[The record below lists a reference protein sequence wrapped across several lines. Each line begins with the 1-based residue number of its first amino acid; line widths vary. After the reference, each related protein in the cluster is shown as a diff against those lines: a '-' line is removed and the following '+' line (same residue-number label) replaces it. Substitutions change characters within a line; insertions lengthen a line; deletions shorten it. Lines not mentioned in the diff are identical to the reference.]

1 MVNTES
7 SGMLATTAIVLLML
21 VILVLAANGAFNPQD
36 GGGIHINFGR

>member
-7 SGMLATTAIVLLML
+7 SGLIGVTALVLLML
-21 VILVLAANGAFNPQD
+21 VILVLAANGAFSPQD